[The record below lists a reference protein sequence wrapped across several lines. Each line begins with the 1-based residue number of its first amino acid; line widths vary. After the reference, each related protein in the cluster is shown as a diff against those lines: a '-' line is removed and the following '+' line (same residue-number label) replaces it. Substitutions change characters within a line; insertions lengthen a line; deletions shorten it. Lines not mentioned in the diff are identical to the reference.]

1 MDLGLLRGLLDLLV
15 GGAFLAEPDVFPD
28 RHVEQHVLLEHHR
41 HAPAQRF
48 EGHPADIDAVDGQ
61 APLIGHVEA
70 QDQIEQR
77 ALAGAAGADDG
88 DALAD
93 IELEAEI
100 VEHRRLGCLHTGR

>member
-1 MDLGLLRGLLDLLV
+1 MLNSMFSWNTTAMLLRSDSRV
-15 GGAFLAEPDVFPD
+15 T
-28 RHVEQHVLLEHHR
+28 R
-41 HAPAQRF
+41 
-48 EGHPADIDAVDGQ
+48 ADIDAIDGH
-61 APLIGHVEA
+61 AALVRHVEA

-77 ALAGAAGADDG
+77 ALAGAARADDG